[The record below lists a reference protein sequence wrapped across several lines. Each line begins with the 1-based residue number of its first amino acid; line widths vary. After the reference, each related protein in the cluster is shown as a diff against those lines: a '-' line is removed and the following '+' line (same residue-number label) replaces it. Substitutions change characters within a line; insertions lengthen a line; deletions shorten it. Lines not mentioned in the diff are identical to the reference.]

1 MTRLVASAGLGRVR
15 SNGISRRSFLRR
27 GGATAAGATAL
38 GGLALP
44 ARAAAQADEGR
55 APSALLVVLPLVRAD
70 YVNAFEGGSGTDTPN
85 LDELTGQSLRFDRA
99 IPECMPSLPVRRTLV
114 TGMRSFPFRD
124 WKRTEGLPAVPGY
137 NPVWDWQPVM
147 TETMRAGG
155 IETAYITD
163 NPLLKGPRFPDVERP
178 GGGSDPSAESGIPAE
193 IAAFKRASAATE
205 RTFRAGIET
214 LGRLSGPGQFLAIDP
229 FDPVDATEA
238 PTIYVRPGE
247 VEDEGIG
254 PMDGRLEELKWTGG
268 DVDSLR
274 EAYRGHVELVDD
286 WVGRLMD
293 KVPENVIVFMLG
305 DIGVA
310 LGEHD
315 YIGRGTPTSHRES
328 YEIPYLIRH
337 PEGTMGGDD
346 IDWWASTHDVAP
358 TLLSHMGLTIPGK
371 MWGEDLTALF
381 DDVDEDDLY
390 DRPYSITASGS
401 LIVVRDKRWLMV
413 ADREEIERRMY
424 DDDEEVEDDIK
435 RYDDIANEDTG
446 QLTEMSLAALTVAG
460 GTLPEF
466 GPDGATRPPADRGDD
481 DSDDDGIPDDF
492 DAVDNDEEKDGV
504 EPEDV
509 EFDGRDP
516 EDRPKAESAAP

>member
-1 MTRLVASAGLGRVR
+1 VTRARLTGASTRLGRAR
-15 SNGISRRSFLRR
+15 SDGITRRSLLRR
-27 GGATAAGATAL
+27 GGATTAGAAAV
-38 GGLALP
+38 GGLTLP
-44 ARAAAQADEGR
+44 ARAESQESEGR
-55 APSALLVVLPLVRAD
+55 GRSALLVVLPLVRAD
-70 YVNAFEGGSGTDTPN
+70 HVNAFEGGSGTDTPN

-124 WKRTEGLPAVPGY
+124 WKRTDGMPAVPGY
-137 NPVWDWQPVM
+137 NPVWDWQPLM
-147 TETMRAGG
+147 TETMRSSGVR
-155 IETAYITD
+155 TAYVSD
-163 NPLLKGPRFPDVERP
+163 NPTLEGPRFPDVERP
-178 GGGSDPSAESGIPAE
+178 GGGSGSSSQAGIPGE
-193 IAAFKRASAATE
+193 IAALKRASGATE
-205 RTFRAGIET
+205 RTFGAGIEA
-214 LGRLSGPGQFLAIDP
+214 LGRLSGAEQFFLAIDP

-238 PTIYVRPGE
+238 PSIYVKPGE

-254 PMDGRLEELKWTGG
+254 PIDGRLEELRWGGG
-268 DVDSLR
+268 DEDALR
-274 EAYRGHVELVDD
+274 EAYRNHVELVDES
-286 WVGRLMD
+286 VGRLMNE
-293 KVPENVIVFMLG
+293 VPDDTLVFMLG
-305 DIGVA
+305 DIGFA

-315 YIGRGTPTSHRES
+315 YIGRGAPTSHRGS

-358 TLLSHMGLTIPGK
+358 TLLSYLGLTIPGK

-381 DDVDEDDLY
+381 DDVDESDLY

-401 LIVVRDKRWLMV
+401 LIIVRDKRWLMV

-435 RYDDIANEDTG
+435 RYDDIANEATG

-466 GPDGATRPPADRGDD
+466 GPDGATRPPVERGDD

-516 EDRPKAESAAP
+516 ESRGKK